1 MRRIKRFTRSGPLWF
16 TLVTLLP
23 LWGVLSSRPAI
34 GQGPPGEESLT
45 EAVSKAELAFY
56 GQVSDV
62 KYRLS
67 QEGVPHT
74 FVTFS
79 LQKSIRGRVR
89 DPGQKRPQG
98 PRLVTLRFIGG
109 PKGNGSYL
117 TVQGVP
123 HFNRGDQDVLL
134 VHNNGVVP
142 CPLVRCERGRFRV
155 LNNRVYTSQG
165 VPVARVQRGRI
176 IAEGRPESRL
186 QRIRYPRATFDELYK
201 REEVQA
207 KAKEMGVSVEELRR
221 RYEKEAPKEII
232 LEPTVHRPREEP
244 RDKSS
249 EEALPG
255 EVGAARGKKAPPM
268 TLERFLEI
276 LSRAGKGAPAP
287 AKAVVSLN
295 PDEAFSFKVPTA
307 SPPGRSRNAAEEEK
321 LRQQDFDPVIRE
333 KPPAR

>member
-1 MRRIKRFTRSGPLWF
+1 MRRIKRFARTGLPWF
-16 TLVTLLP
+16 ALVTLLP

-62 KYRLS
+62 EYRLS
-67 QEGVPHT
+67 REGVPHT
-74 FVTFS
+74 FVTFRVQR
-79 LQKSIRGRVR
+79 LIRGRVGGAGR
-89 DPGQKRPQG
+89 GRRQG
-98 PRLVTLRFIGG
+98 PPWVTLRFIGG
-109 PKGNGSYL
+109 PKGNGSFL

-123 HFNRGDQDVLL
+123 HFNRGDRDVLL
-134 VHNNGVVP
+134 VHNNGVIQ

-155 LNNRVYTSQG
+155 LNNRVYSSRG
-165 VPVARVQRGRI
+165 IPVARVQRGRI
-176 IAEGRPESRL
+176 VAEGRPEPQLGRV
-186 QRIRYPRATFDELYK
+186 RYPRPTFDELYQ

-207 KAKEMGVSVEELRR
+207 KAKEMGISVEELRR

-232 LEPTVHRPREEP
+232 LEPTVHRPKEEP

-249 EEALPG
+249 EEAQPG
-255 EVGAARGKKAPPM
+255 EVGAARGKKASPM

-295 PDEAFSFKVPTA
+295 PDEAFSFKLPTA